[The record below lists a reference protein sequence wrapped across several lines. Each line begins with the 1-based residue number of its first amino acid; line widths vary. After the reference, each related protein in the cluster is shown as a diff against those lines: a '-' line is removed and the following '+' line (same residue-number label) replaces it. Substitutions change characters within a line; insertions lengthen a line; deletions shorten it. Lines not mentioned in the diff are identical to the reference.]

1 MSRGLV
7 VVAQPGCKRLL
18 GLLSALTKGHHPAP
32 QMVSWDE
39 ALESPQRLCT
49 LGHSGDFLRVE
60 SPGADSHIWHQI
72 ARRGGL
78 SGTFSDGQWRPGRAW
93 FLGLSEVL
101 AAWER
106 QTQHLIWT
114 HPAAH
119 ILTMTDKLACA
130 QTLQEAQ
137 IPTPEIQL
145 AATNPDA
152 FREQL
157 QRTGRHAVFVKP
169 RWGSSGA
176 GVLAFRKSGARE
188 QITTT
193 AQLADGV
200 LWNEKRLHV
209 YHDRKSIDALLSAV
223 LTDGAVVQRWIPKAI
238 TGGGPFDLRVL
249 VIRGKIAQQVARVG
263 RGTITNLHILAERQE
278 VALALAKFPS
288 SVLSDIHD
296 ICRRTAGCFPDH
308 HAIGID
314 VMVDVK
320 GRPFVLECNAWGDY
334 LPRLLSDG
342 KDSYESQVDAL
353 FSWAA

>member
-209 YHDRKSIDALLSAV
+209 YRDSASISVLLQTILS
-223 LTDGAVVQRWIPKAI
+223 DGAVVQRWIPKAA
-238 TGGGPFDLRVL
+238 TSGGPFDVRVL
-249 VIRGKIAQQVARVG
+249 MIAGQLAQRVARVG
-263 RGTITNLHILAERQE
+263 NGAITNLHIDAKRMSAEE
-278 VALALAKFPS
+278 ALDSVGPHVADRVYSVCQQVADSFPGQL
-288 SVLSDIHD
+288 VL
-296 ICRRTAGCFPDH
+296 
-308 HAIGID
+308 GID
-314 VMVDVK
+314 VMVDAA
-320 GRPFVLECNAWGDY
+320 GRPFVIECNAWGDY
-334 LPRLLSDG
+334 LPKLLHHG
-342 KDSYESQVDAL
+342 QDSYDSQVHAM
-353 FSWAA
+353 FGTAA